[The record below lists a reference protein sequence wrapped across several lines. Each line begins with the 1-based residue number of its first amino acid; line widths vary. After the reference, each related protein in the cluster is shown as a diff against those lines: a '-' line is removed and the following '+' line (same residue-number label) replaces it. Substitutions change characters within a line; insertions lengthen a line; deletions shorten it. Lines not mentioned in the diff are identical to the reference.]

1 MHERGVR
8 GRARRRLRGTLDE
21 VLSRPLPPELR
32 AAVKGLLSQIAA
44 AGNAIAEIGEESN
57 NSCAGS

>member
-1 MHERGVR
+1 MSAGFVVALVEGFE
-8 GRARRRLRGTLDE
+8 GTLDE

-44 AGNAIAEIGEESN
+44 ARSAIAELSEQSDT
-57 NSCAGS
+57 SCAGS

>member
-1 MHERGVR
+1 MSAEFVVALVEGFE
-8 GRARRRLRGTLDE
+8 GTLDE

-32 AAVKGLLSQIAA
+32 AAVNGLLSQIAA
-44 AGNAIAEIGEESN
+44 AHSAIAEIGEESN